1 MDQNIHQPVEQLIEE
16 LRSSGYHGREPR
28 LASLPPRLGTRL
40 AAIRQLEVAAE
51 QAASL
56 WLDGGMSSHDTW
68 EFIRLSFLPRMLA
81 LVEIIERTFPAA
93 DCPPSIRR
101 LIEQFASDEMNAT
114 DCSPAVVSILVAVM
128 VLRQL
133 HEFPDSSGRTFVP
146 FSSNVHSEFFAR
158 CVGTL
163 GWPPFDA
170 SERLLLVELSRRIDA
185 CQHVFQARPTSS
197 KSLAS

>member
-1 MDQNIHQPVEQLIEE
+1 MDQNSQQAVEQLIEE
-16 LRSSGYHGREPR
+16 LRSSGYYGHEPR

-56 WLDGGMSSHDTW
+56 WLDGGMNSHDTW

-81 LVEIIERTFPAA
+81 LVEIIERTLPAT
-93 DCPPSIRR
+93 DCLVSIRR
-101 LIEQFASDEMNAT
+101 LVEQLGSDEMNAT

-128 VLRQL
+128 VQRQL
-133 HEFPDSSGRTFVP
+133 NESPDLSGRAFVP
-146 FSSNVHSEFFAR
+146 FSSNVHSEFLAR
-158 CVGTL
+158 CVDTL

-170 SERLLLVELSRRIDA
+170 NEHSLLVELSRRIDA
-185 CQHVFQARPTSS
+185 CQHVLQARPTSS